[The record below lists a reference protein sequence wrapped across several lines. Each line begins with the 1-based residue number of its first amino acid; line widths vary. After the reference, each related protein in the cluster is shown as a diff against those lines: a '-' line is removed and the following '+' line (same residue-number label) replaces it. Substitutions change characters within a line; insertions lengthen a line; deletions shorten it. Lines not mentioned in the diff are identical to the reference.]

1 MAQIHR
7 LHDLEFRGKDFH
19 LIDSFE
25 GLSELTPA
33 DAIGTRDTGNSEQQ
47 LIFGYE
53 KAFFSTPLES
63 LLDNLVAKLRCIPVP
78 DHAAKTCL
86 SHSVVVEVEPVGS
99 LSRMSLLSLPRTV
112 SSSTGPHGINWLLAR
127 NSAPTGR

>member
-1 MAQIHR
+1 LSRAFRALNLAQYFNYSLDLEGARVECGLFKGFSALLMAQIHR
-7 LHDLEFRGKDFH
+7 LHDPEFRGKDFH
-19 LIDSFE
+19 LIDNFE

-78 DHAAKTCL
+78 DHTAKILFITFCCC
-86 SHSVVVEVEPVGS
+86 
-99 LSRMSLLSLPRTV
+99 
-112 SSSTGPHGINWLLAR
+112 
-127 NSAPTGR
+127 

>member
-33 DAIGTRDTGNSEQQ
+33 DAIGTRDIGNSEQQ
-47 LIFGYE
+47 FIFGYE
-53 KAFFSTPLES
+53 KAFFFDPPGIIVGQFGS
-63 LLDNLVAKLRCIPVP
+63 
-78 DHAAKTCL
+78 
-86 SHSVVVEVEPVGS
+86 EVKVYS
-99 LSRMSLLSLPRTV
+99 CS
-112 SSSTGPHGINWLLAR
+112 
-127 NSAPTGR
+127 

>member
-1 MAQIHR
+1 MSRAFRALNLAQYFNYSLDLEGARVECGLFKGFSALLMAQIHR

-19 LIDSFE
+19 LFDSFE

-53 KAFFSTPLES
+53 KAFFFDPPGIIVGQFGS
-63 LLDNLVAKLRCIPVP
+63 
-78 DHAAKTCL
+78 
-86 SHSVVVEVEPVGS
+86 EVKVYS
-99 LSRMSLLSLPRTV
+99 CS
-112 SSSTGPHGINWLLAR
+112 
-127 NSAPTGR
+127 